1 MLTLKDKGLLFYI
14 IEHCK
19 RIEEKI
25 KDKSKECFYSDKDII
40 EIVCFNTLQIG
51 ELVKNF
57 SDDFIIIYNKMPWKE
72 IKGMRD
78 WVAHGYGTIDLD
90 KVWDTALNGITPLKN
105 YCKYILSIEKVVF
118 NEKGS

>member
-40 EIVCFNTLQIG
+40 EIVCFNILQIG

-57 SDDFIIIYNKMPWKE
+57 SDDLLIFITKCLGRISRE
-72 IKGMRD
+72 
-78 WVAHGYGTIDLD
+78 
-90 KVWDTALNGITPLKN
+90 
-105 YCKYILSIEKVVF
+105 
-118 NEKGS
+118 